1 MTYRKLAIISGI
13 KEAEKKYGT
22 DYKAALE
29 EVLGEMFDFC
39 YDHPELER
47 VYRSWKVKQEMGI
60 DRIRVE
66 RTRIM

>member
-1 MTYRKLAIISGI
+1 MTNREMTIIAGI

-29 EVLGEMFDFC
+29 EAFGTMYDFFC
-39 YDHPELER
+39 DHPEVCRIYEN
-47 VYRSWKVKQEMGI
+47 WKVEKEMGI